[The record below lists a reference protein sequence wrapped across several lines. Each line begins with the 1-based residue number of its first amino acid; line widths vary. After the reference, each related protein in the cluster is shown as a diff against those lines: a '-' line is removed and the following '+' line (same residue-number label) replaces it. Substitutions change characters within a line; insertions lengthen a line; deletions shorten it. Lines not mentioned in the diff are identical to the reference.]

1 MPHVHRCRLTSHL
14 QKSVLVSFSSPVRRN
29 ANASQ
34 RAEAIQA
41 FENLSGCW
49 HANRFA
55 DPPQAGLSR
64 LILGLK
70 KNVESL
76 ALSVIQLASQHFV
89 SSLPGSMTA
98 GRNKPLQFS
107 DRRHQDPTASQ
118 LVE

>member
-1 MPHVHRCRLTSHL
+1 MPCVHSCRLTRHL
-14 QKSVLVSFSSPVRRN
+14 QTSALVNFSSPVLRN
-29 ANASQ
+29 ANASR
-34 RAEAIQA
+34 RAEGIQA
-41 FENLSGCW
+41 FENLSGCR

-70 KNVESL
+70 KNVESF

-98 GRNKPLQFS
+98 GGNKPLQFS
-107 DRRHQDPTASQ
+107 DHGG
-118 LVE
+118 E